1 MVKSTKPQVTEEM
14 SKNYPSEFKL
24 QAASLVLDANYSAQ
38 DAAKASNVSISAIRT
53 WVKQLRA
60 ERQGVTPQGASAMR
74 ADQKQIQAL
83 QKRIK
88 QLELEKE
95 ILKKA
100 SALLILDNYHDT
112 H

>member
-1 MVKSTKPQVTEEM
+1 MPRHTA
-14 SKNYPSEFKL
+14 EFKL
-24 QAASLVLDANYSAQ
+24 QAASLVLDANYSLKE
-38 DAAKASNVSISAIRT
+38 AAKASNVSRSAIQT
-53 WVKQLRA
+53 WVKQLRE
-60 ERQGVTPQGASAMR
+60 ERKGITPQGASAMR
-74 ADQKQIQAL
+74 VEQQEIQAL

-100 SALLILDNYHDT
+100 SALLISDNYHGT

>member
-1 MVKSTKPQVTEEM
+1 MPIYT
-14 SKNYPSEFKL
+14 SEFKF
-24 QAASLVLDANYSAQ
+24 QAASLVLDANYSLRE
-38 DAAKASNVSISAIRT
+38 AAKASNISLSAIRS
-53 WVKQLRA
+53 WVKQLRE
-60 ERQGVTPQGASAMR
+60 ERKGITPQGVGAIR

-100 SALLILDNYHDT
+100 SALLISDNYHDT

>member
-1 MVKSTKPQVTEEM
+1 MARHTA
-14 SKNYPSEFKL
+14 EFKL
-24 QAASLVLDANYSAQ
+24 QAASLVLDSNYSLKEAS
-38 DAAKASNVSISAIRT
+38 KASSVSLSAIRT
-53 WVKQLRA
+53 WVKQLRE
-60 ERQGVTPQGASAMR
+60 ERKGITPQGVNAMR
-74 ADQKQIQAL
+74 AEQQQIQVL

-100 SALLILDNYHDT
+100 SALLISDNFRDT

>member
-1 MVKSTKPQVTEEM
+1 MPIYT
-14 SKNYPSEFKL
+14 SEFKL
-24 QAASLVLDANYSAQ
+24 QAASLVLDANYSLRE
-38 DAAKASNVSISAIRT
+38 AAKASNISLSAIRS
-53 WVKQLRA
+53 WVKQLRE
-60 ERQGVTPQGASAMR
+60 ERKGITPQGVGAIR

-100 SALLILDNYHDT
+100 SALLISDNYHDT